1 MIVVALSP
9 VLWVAAPLLR
19 LGPAFSSR
27 ARPIA
32 SVTVRVTPKAKLS
45 RGISSEYRWKLASLL
60 QRVRSLSG
68 EEDEKKTF
76 KAFRYAYRFHRTQ
89 FRQSGEPYITRAWCV
104 DMRERPCGLALPLPS
119 AIRVP
124 AAACPCG
131 PVLAATLRTAVQ
143 APTRGGDDAG

>member
-76 KAFRYAYRFHRTQ
+76 KAFRYAYRFHGT
-89 FRQSGEPYITRAWCV
+89 
-104 DMRERPCGLALPLPS
+104 
-119 AIRVP
+119 
-124 AAACPCG
+124 AA
-131 PVLAATLRTAVQ
+131 
-143 APTRGGDDAG
+143 

>member
-1 MIVVALSP
+1 MIVVAALSP

-89 FRQSGEPYITRAWCV
+89 FRQSGEPYITRALVC
-104 DMRERPCGLALPLPS
+104 
-119 AIRVP
+119 
-124 AAACPCG
+124 
-131 PVLAATLRTAVQ
+131 
-143 APTRGGDDAG
+143 